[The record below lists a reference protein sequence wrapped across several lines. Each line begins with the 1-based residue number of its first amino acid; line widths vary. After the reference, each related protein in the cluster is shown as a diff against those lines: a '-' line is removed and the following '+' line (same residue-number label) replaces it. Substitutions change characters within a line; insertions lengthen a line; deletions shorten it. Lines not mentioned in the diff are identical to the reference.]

1 LAYHRVRTAKEF
13 SMPLSESSCDRSAR
27 RHRQGF
33 TLVEL
38 LVVIGIIAV
47 LISILLPTLAS
58 ARKQAESVKCA
69 AGLREIGN
77 AFQMYALESKGY
89 FPPAQLL
96 PASGQK
102 YNVNGV
108 DYPNSGYGAYWFN
121 FLAKYVT
128 KNKVGLEST
137 NNQNAAE
144 SRRSIFWN
152 CPGWDGYASTT
163 IGGVNRL
170 QTGYGMNPWPTF
182 TPQYPAPGVNY
193 PPDAERNFIR
203 DWGTTAVKGQFYKQ
217 VQWGKQG
224 AERAIV
230 ADSLFWEV
238 SANRVTAAN
247 ALAGQ
252 ALMLNNTAAGNHAFG
267 LNNSTADTY
276 RHGKYPPKADA
287 ASHTVKGGR
296 VGYNILFADGHV
308 NRSTDRTEIFRSLR
322 MRFPG

>member
-1 LAYHRVRTAKEF
+1 MLLLSSPCVCRVR
-13 SMPLSESSCDRSAR
+13 R
-27 RHRQGF
+27 GF

-77 AFQMYALESKGY
+77 AFQMYAVESKGWY
-89 FPPAQLL
+89 PPAQLL

-108 DYPNSGYGAYWFN
+108 DYPASGYGAYWFN

-137 NNQNAAE
+137 DTQTAAE

-152 CPGWDGYASTT
+152 CPGWNGYGSTT

-182 TPQYPAPGVNY
+182 TAAYPAAGTNY
-193 PPDAERNFIR
+193 PPDTERNFIR
-203 DWGTTAVKGQFYKQ
+203 DWGITPATAVKGKFYRQ
-217 VQWGKQG
+217 TQWGKQG
-224 AERAIV
+224 AERALV

-238 SANRVTAAN
+238 SANRVDN
-247 ALAGQ
+247 KDSLAGQ
-252 ALMLNNTAAGNHAFG
+252 ALMLNDTPSGNHAFG
-267 LNNSTADTY
+267 LNNTTADAY
-276 RHGKYPPKADA
+276 RHGKYPPKETSY
-287 ASHTVKGGR
+287 SHSAKGGR
-296 VGYNILFADGHV
+296 VGYNILYADGHV
-308 NRSTDRTEIFRSLR
+308 NRSTDRTEVFKALR
-322 MRFPG
+322 QRFPG